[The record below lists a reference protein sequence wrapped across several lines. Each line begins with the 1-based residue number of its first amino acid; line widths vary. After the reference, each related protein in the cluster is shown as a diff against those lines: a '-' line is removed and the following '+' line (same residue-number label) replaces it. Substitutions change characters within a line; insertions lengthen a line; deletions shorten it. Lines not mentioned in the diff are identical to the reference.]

1 MDPDSSLLGGCGTWQ
16 QQSFRDVC
24 TSWFRDVE
32 WHLNT
37 DVTVFEVGPEIG
49 LYASTSG
56 CHLLEPA
63 GQSLKKVCQL
73 FGSLSDGSLN
83 RWEEG
88 LGCGCSS
95 VAWIIE
101 WHCTSSHVT
110 SCTVAGKTSY
120 FVEELDL
127 SKKIAWESQGRN
139 ASILRSWWFND
150 WADKW
155 LMQRPI
161 WEQLH
166 HALWLRWVIPRDSR
180 KIEYYTEC
188 RARLSRYFRPQT
200 RNAVMTL
207 HSLVQR
213 HTQSIPKL

>member
-1 MDPDSSLLGGCGTWQ
+1 MDSFKKKQNMDPDSSLLGGCGTWQ

-101 WHCTSSHVT
+101 WHCTSSH
-110 SCTVAGKTSY
+110 SFCRIY
-120 FVEELDL
+120 FFGWPAAPLLGRLPIL
-127 SKKIAWESQGRN
+127 SKNLTSAKRSRES
-139 ASILRSWWFND
+139 LREGMLRFFDLGDSMIEPTND
-150 WADKW
+150 WCNDQFGSSCIMLYDW
-155 LMQRPI
+155 GGLSHETP
-161 WEQLH
+161 E
-166 HALWLRWVIPRDSR
+166 
-180 KIEYYTEC
+180 
-188 RARLSRYFRPQT
+188 RLSTTQ
-200 RNAVMTL
+200 NAA
-207 HSLVQR
+207 HA
-213 HTQSIPKL
+213 